1 MKLPHIELVKEMINK
16 GYISVNKH
24 PECDLYIY
32 NYTKKASVEHVW
44 NEATEFCRGVICDKD
59 YNIAARSFKKF
70 YNYEELHNNN
80 NVEIPNLPFK
90 VYEKLDGSLGI
101 LYYVNNEPFIA
112 TRGSFNSE
120 QAIHATNIL
129 HSKYANKLN
138 LLDRSKTYLFEIII
152 PHGPESNLVVNYGD
166 TDDLFLLAVI
176 DVESGEESDI
186 SNYKYIFNVVQQY
199 ENVKDYLQLRDNSNG
214 ENREGFVIKFSN
226 GFRMKLKFAEYF
238 KAHVAKSYLNF
249 KSIFESIEN
258 NTIES
263 LRKSIE
269 SNLSEESVIYF
280 DSIVNEIKSE
290 YSHIENECKLEF
302 RNDFESRKEM
312 AVYFMKCKY
321 PQILFAMAD
330 NKAYSKLILKFILD
344 KYK

>member
-1 MKLPHIELVKEMINK
+1 MILE

-32 NYTKKASVEHVW
+32 NYTKKTSGEHMW

-59 YNIAARSFKKF
+59 YNIVARSFEKF
-70 YNYEELHNNN
+70 YNYEELRNN
-80 NVEIPNLPFK
+80 NVEIPNLPFR

-112 TRGSFNSE
+112 TRGSFNSK
-120 QAIHATNIL
+120 QAIHATNLL

-166 TDDLFLLAVI
+166 IDDLFLLAVI
-176 DVESGEESDI
+176 DIESGEESEI
-186 SNYKYIFNVVQQY
+186 SNYKHIFNVAKQY

-258 NTIES
+258 NTTES
-263 LRKSIE
+263 LRKNIE

-280 DSIVNEIKSE
+280 DNLVNEIKSE
-290 YSHIENECKLEF
+290 YSIIENECKLEF

-312 AVYFMKCKY
+312 AAYFTKCKY
-321 PQILFAMAD
+321 PCILFAMID
-330 NKAYSKLILKFILD
+330 GKEYSKMLWKIVASKF
-344 KYK
+344 K